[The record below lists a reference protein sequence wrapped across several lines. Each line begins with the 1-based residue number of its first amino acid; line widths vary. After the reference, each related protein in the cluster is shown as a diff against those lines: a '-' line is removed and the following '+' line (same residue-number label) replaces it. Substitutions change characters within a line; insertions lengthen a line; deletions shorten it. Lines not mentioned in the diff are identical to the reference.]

1 MCELCF
7 LISLEHLELVIHAV
21 HERLFLIVKSFPRP
35 IRLLVFCGHYL
46 VLGLM
51 GLEHVMCLISLEDQS
66 RDVVLQVS
74 NCFFSLLLVEIG
86 LVVSLDLFKESF
98 SADTSLERVNIY
110 AHADGKGR

>member
-1 MCELCF
+1 
-7 LISLEHLELVIHAV
+7 
-21 HERLFLIVKSFPRP
+21 
-35 IRLLVFCGHYL
+35 
-46 VLGLM
+46 M
-51 GLEHVMCLISLEDQS
+51 GLEHVVCLISLENQS